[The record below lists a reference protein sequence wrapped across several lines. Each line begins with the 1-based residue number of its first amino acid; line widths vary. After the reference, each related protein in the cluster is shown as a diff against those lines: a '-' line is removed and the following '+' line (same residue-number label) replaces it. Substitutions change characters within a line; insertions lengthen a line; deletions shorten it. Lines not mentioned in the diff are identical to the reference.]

1 VVSAILSVGGAVFLV
16 LAWDTPMR
24 PTEFGT
30 KGYARVVTSSATRR
44 SSHGERS
51 RASILRRKTM
61 TDRVAALGD
70 SILVGSE
77 PGRGT
82 TVSGGIPTRRLAEV
96 TG

>member
-1 VVSAILSVGGAVFLV
+1 
-16 LAWDTPMR
+16 
-24 PTEFGT
+24 
-30 KGYARVVTSSATRR
+30 
-44 SSHGERS
+44 
-51 RASILRRKTM
+51 M

-82 TVSGGIPTRRLAEV
+82 TVSGGIPTRTLAEV